1 VAFSSCT
8 EDKMSIH
15 FALILFIGLG
25 GPSSPAPIIQ
35 TPQPVPVN
43 VVILTGGTPITF
55 SVVDNVSSG
64 TAKVGDTF
72 GVRVAKDVVIDGY
85 VAVAQGA
92 DGMGEVTS
100 VDPAGSHGHAGSLG
114 IQLDWVHDVG
124 GDKVKLTEQKKSQEG
139 QGEQGAS
146 STATLLTY
154 VLLGPLGL
162 FTHNFVKGH
171 DIVLTPDSTVQHP
184 LTAYVDVSV
193 YVTRTTPESAGFASP
208 VPEAPQPS
216 APPR

>member
-1 VAFSSCT
+1 
-8 EDKMSIH
+8 MSTL
-15 FALILFIGLG
+15 FALILFIVLG
-25 GPSSPAPIIQ
+25 APSSAAPKIQ
-35 TPQPVPVN
+35 TPQPIPAN
-43 VVILTGGTPITF
+43 VVVLTGGTPITF
-55 SVVDNVSSG
+55 QVVDNVSSG

-72 GVRVAKDVVIDGY
+72 GVRVAKDIVVDGY
-85 VAVAQGA
+85 IVVAQGA

-100 VDPAGSHGHAGSLG
+100 VDPAGSHGHPGSLG

-124 GDKVKLTEQKKSQEG
+124 GDKVKLTEQKKSEEG
-139 QGEQGAS
+139 QGAQGAS

-171 DIVLTPDSTVQHP
+171 DIVLTPDSTAQHP

-193 YVTRTTPESAGFASP
+193 YVPKTTPESAGFASP
-208 VPEAPQPS
+208 VPEAPLPTAS
-216 APPR
+216 PH